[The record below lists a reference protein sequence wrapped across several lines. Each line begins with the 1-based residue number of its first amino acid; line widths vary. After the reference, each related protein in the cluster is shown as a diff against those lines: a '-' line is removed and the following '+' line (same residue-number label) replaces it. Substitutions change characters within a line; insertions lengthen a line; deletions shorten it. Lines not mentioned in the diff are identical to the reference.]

1 MRGIGG
7 RSLPE
12 AEKRGLLLD
21 SAERTFCRLGFA
33 RASVGALADDAG
45 VTRPTV
51 YSYFASKD
59 DVFRA
64 LAERVRDEILAVQEQ
79 NDTTSPR
86 ETGRAGIIG
95 YLDVYVRHRGII
107 TVIEHQALSDPKMR
121 TLEAEIHE
129 KPTRRHAQF
138 LSRLESRDEASLAV
152 PAPALAEM
160 VTGIVM
166 RFADLAAADPR
177 QLPEL
182 KRELVTAYERLTGVR
197 S

>member
-7 RSLPE
+7 RALPE
-12 AEKRGLLLD
+12 AEKRILLLD

-33 RASVGALADDAG
+33 RASVAALADDAG

-59 DVFRA
+59 DIFRA
-64 LAERVRDEILAVQEQ
+64 LAERVRDEILAVQ
-79 NDTTSPR
+79 DRSDMTSPR

-95 YLDVYVRHRGII
+95 YLEVYVRHRGII

-121 TLEAEIHE
+121 ALEAEIHE

-138 LSRLESRDEASLAV
+138 LARLESREEASLAV

-160 VTGIVM
+160 VTGVVM
-166 RFADLAAADPR
+166 RFAGIASDDPQRLPDLR
-177 QLPEL
+177 
-182 KRELVTAYERLTGVR
+182 RELVTAYERLTGVR